1 MDKIKELINQL
12 EEKHKELE
20 TNRKDLNNDFTTNK
34 YTDDEHY
41 KRYSEYSQKQIKL
54 DDDIDYLKTFTLYE
68 LNKAFGN
75 DNINFKHLGVVDTK
89 VEVTIKSGYHFPRHL
104 NYRELLDNPEIIK
117 NVYNCN
123 LFVNCG
129 NNYNDN
135 KEVSWYNVYNHNLV
149 VDCGNNYN
157 DNKEVSWYLI
167 EGQLTCGECREGE
180 IDRIIDEEA
189 ETTCCVE
196 CGAEADLVLYNA
208 ENYCEDCIRE
218 KIVEDNIINIE

>member
-1 MDKIKELINQL
+1 MDKLKELIKQL
-12 EEKHKELE
+12 YKKHKELE
-20 TNRKDLNNDFTTNK
+20 TNRKDLNNDFTTNE

-54 DDDIDYLKTFTLYE
+54 DEDIEYLKTFTLYE

-75 DNINFKHLGVVDTK
+75 DNIQFKHLGVVDTK
-89 VEVTIKSGYHFPRHL
+89 VEVTVKSGEREYHFPRHL
-104 NYRELLDNPEIIK
+104 NCRELLNNPKIIK

-135 KEVSWYNVYNHNLV
+135 K
-149 VDCGNNYN
+149 DIP
-157 DNKEVSWYLI
+157 WYLI
-167 EGQLTCGECREGE
+167 EGQLTCGECREEE

>member
-1 MDKIKELINQL
+1 
-12 EEKHKELE
+12 
-20 TNRKDLNNDFTTNK
+20 
-34 YTDDEHY
+34 
-41 KRYSEYSQKQIKL
+41 
-54 DDDIDYLKTFTLYE
+54 LYE

-75 DNINFKHLGVVDTK
+75 DNIQFKHLGVVDTK
-89 VEVTIKSGYHFPRHL
+89 VEVTVKSGKRGYHFPRHL
-104 NYRELLDNPEIIK
+104 NYRELLDNPKIIK

-135 KEVSWYNVYNHNLV
+135 KEVSWY
-149 VDCGNNYN
+149 
-157 DNKEVSWYLI
+157 LI
-167 EGQLTCGECREGE
+167 EGQLTCGECREEE

>member
-1 MDKIKELINQL
+1 MDKLKELIKQL
-12 EEKHKELE
+12 EEKQKELE

-54 DDDIDYLKTFTLYE
+54 DEDIDYLKTFILYE

-75 DNINFKHLGVVDTK
+75 DNIQFKHLGVVDTK
-89 VEVTIKSGYHFPRHL
+89 VEVTVKSGERGYYFPRHL

-123 LFVNCG
+123 LFV
-129 NNYNDN
+129 
-135 KEVSWYNVYNHNLV
+135 
-149 VDCGNNYN
+149 DCGNNYN
-157 DNKEVSWYLI
+157 DNKDIPWYI
-167 EGQLTCGECREGE
+167 VEGQLTCGECREGE
-180 IDRIIDEEA
+180 IDRIIDEETV
-189 ETTCCVE
+189 TTCCVE
-196 CGAEADLVLYNA
+196 CGAQEELVLYNG

-218 KIVEDNIINIE
+218 KIVEDNIINIK

>member
-1 MDKIKELINQL
+1 MDKIKELIKQL

-34 YTDDEHY
+34 YTDDEHF

-54 DDDIDYLKTFTLYE
+54 DEDIDYLKTFTLYE

-75 DNINFKHLGVVDTK
+75 DNIQFKHLGVVDTK
-89 VEVTIKSGYHFPRHL
+89 VEVTVKSGKRGYHFPRHL
-104 NYRELLDNPEIIK
+104 NYRELLDNPKIIK

-135 KEVSWYNVYNHNLV
+135 KEVSWY
-149 VDCGNNYN
+149 
-157 DNKEVSWYLI
+157 LI
-167 EGQLTCGECREGE
+167 EGQLTCGECREEE

>member
-12 EEKHKELE
+12 EEKQKELE

-34 YTDDEHY
+34 YTDDEHF

-54 DDDIDYLKTFTLYE
+54 DDDIEYLKTFTLYE

-89 VEVTIKSGYHFPRHL
+89 VEVTIKSGNREYHFPRHL

-135 KEVSWYNVYNHNLV
+135 KEVSWY
-149 VDCGNNYN
+149 
-157 DNKEVSWYLI
+157 LI
-167 EGQLTCGECREGE
+167 EGQLTCGECREEE

>member
-1 MDKIKELINQL
+1 MDKLKELIKQL
-12 EEKHKELE
+12 EEKQKELE

-54 DDDIDYLKTFTLYE
+54 DEDIDYLKTFILYE

-75 DNINFKHLGVVDTK
+75 DTIQFKHLGVLYTK
-89 VEVTIKSGYHFPRHL
+89 VEVTVKSGYHFPRHL
-104 NYRELLDNPEIIK
+104 NYRELLNNPKIIK

-123 LFVNCG
+123 LF
-129 NNYNDN
+129 
-135 KEVSWYNVYNHNLV
+135 

>member
-12 EEKHKELE
+12 EEKQKELE

-34 YTDDEHY
+34 YTDGEHF

-54 DDDIDYLKTFTLYE
+54 DEDIDYLKTFTLYE

-75 DNINFKHLGVVDTK
+75 DNIQFKHLGVVDTK
-89 VEVTIKSGYHFPRHL
+89 VEVTVKSGERGYYFPRHL

-123 LFVNCG
+123 LFV
-129 NNYNDN
+129 
-135 KEVSWYNVYNHNLV
+135 
-149 VDCGNNYN
+149 DCGNNYN
-157 DNKEVSWYLI
+157 DNKDIPWYI
-167 EGQLTCGECREGE
+167 VEGQLTCGECREGE
-180 IDRIIDEEA
+180 IDRIIDEETV
-189 ETTCCVE
+189 TTCCVE
-196 CGAEADLVLYNA
+196 CGAQEELVLYNG

-218 KIVEDNIINIE
+218 KIVEDNIINIK

>member
-1 MDKIKELINQL
+1 MDKIKELIKQL
-12 EEKHKELE
+12 YKKHKELE
-20 TNRKDLNNDFTTNK
+20 TNRKDLNNDFTTNE

-54 DDDIDYLKTFTLYE
+54 DEDIEYLKTFTLYE

-75 DNINFKHLGVVDTK
+75 DNIQFKHLGVVDTK
-89 VEVTIKSGYHFPRHL
+89 VEVTIKSGGRGYHFPRHL
-104 NYRELLDNPEIIK
+104 NYRELLNNPKIIK

-135 KEVSWYNVYNHNLV
+135 K
-149 VDCGNNYN
+149 DIP
-157 DNKEVSWYLI
+157 WYLI
-167 EGQLTCGECREGE
+167 EGQLTCGECREEE

>member
-1 MDKIKELINQL
+1 MDKIKELIKQL
-12 EEKHKELE
+12 YKKHKELE
-20 TNRKDLNNDFTTNK
+20 TNRKDLNNDFTTNE

-54 DDDIDYLKTFTLYE
+54 DEDIEYLKTFTLYE

-75 DNINFKHLGVVDTK
+75 DNIQFKHLGVVDTK
-89 VEVTIKSGYHFPRHL
+89 VEITIKSGGRGYHFPRHL
-104 NYRELLDNPEIIK
+104 NYRELLNNPKIIK

-135 KEVSWYNVYNHNLV
+135 KEVSWY
-149 VDCGNNYN
+149 
-157 DNKEVSWYLI
+157 LI
-167 EGQLTCGECREGE
+167 EGQLTCGECREEE